1 MFLLVLYVVKFTSLF
16 INLFKLGAGY
26 TWPGHLALKI
36 YPKALKIGLRKL
48 PKGFILVS
56 GTNGKTTA
64 SKILVHILQKQ
75 GLKVVSNRS
84 GANLANGILSALL
97 LDMNLLGRTKA
108 DIGIF
113 EVDEFVLPSLLYEA
127 PPVILLLLNLSRDQL
142 DRYGEIDIIFD
153 RWVRAI
159 KKVPSDFHI
168 VADISQ
174 EEFKKLNDFYKGK
187 VTYFNDS
194 DLYLS
199 KTKLVGKHNAKNL
212 NACLV
217 VCSILGYDVNKS
229 VGFLSDFNPA
239 YGRGEEIKYK
249 GKNYRILLS
258 KNPASFNNNL
268 DALLE
273 GAFSYESVLFIL
285 NDNIPDGRDVSWI
298 YDVDAE
304 KIHQSCIGRKIFISG
319 SRYLDMCIRLKYS
332 GVEFPAKNA
341 IPSLNVSVK
350 TLSEDKS
357 VKNIAVLPNYSS
369 MLGLRKIIVGREIL

>member
-1 MFLLVLYVVKFTSLF
+1 MFLLTLYLVKITNLF
-16 INLFKLGAGY
+16 INVFKLGAGF

-36 YPKALKIGLRKL
+36 YPKALKVALKKL
-48 PKGFILVS
+48 PRGFILVA
-56 GTNGKTTA
+56 GTNGKTTT

-75 GLKVVSNRS
+75 GLRVVNNRS

-97 LDMNLLGRTKA
+97 LDMNLFGRTKA
-108 DIGIF
+108 DIGVF
-113 EVDEFVLPSLLYEA
+113 EVDEFVLPTMLYEA
-127 PPVILLLLNLSRDQL
+127 TPEILLLLNLSRDQL
-142 DRYGEIDIIFD
+142 DRYGEVDIIFD

-159 KKVPSDFHI
+159 KKVPNDFHI

-194 DLYLS
+194 GLYLS
-199 KTKLVGKHNAKNL
+199 KTKLSGRHNAKNL

-229 VGFLSDFNPA
+229 VNSLSDFNPA

-249 GKNYRILLS
+249 GKNLRILLS

-268 DALLE
+268 DLLLE
-273 GAFSYESVLFIL
+273 GGFSYDSVLFVL

-298 YDVDAE
+298 YDVDPE
-304 KIHQSCIGRKIFISG
+304 KVYKSCTGKKVFVSG
-319 SRYLDMCIRLKYS
+319 SRCLDMSVRIKYS
-332 GVEFPAKNA
+332 GAEFPVQNVIPNLNNA
-341 IPSLNVSVK
+341 VK
-350 TLSEDKS
+350 TLAEDKG

-369 MLGLRKIIVGREIL
+369 MLGLRKIVVGRGIL